1 VSQKLP
7 DTLVIISFV
16 LLTFA
21 ILTWIIPAGQF
32 EKEIV
37 NGKETVLPDSY
48 HEVKSNP
55 QSVGDLLKAPV
66 KGFDQSAIIIAFV
79 LFVGGV
85 FGILNKTG
93 AIESSLK
100 SMLSFTTSK
109 PQYKRIVIPFMVSL
123 FAITGATF
131 GLSEE
136 VLVFVLITVP
146 LFLSLGYD
154 SMLGLA
160 VPIVGTACGF
170 AGAVTNPFT
179 VGIAQGI
186 AEVQLF
192 SGWEYRFLILVT
204 LTTISCIYL
213 DWYARKIMKN
223 NKLSPVYEIDIARVQ
238 TKTDSSNLEFT
249 FERKMVM
256 LIFALTIIMLIIGA
270 TTLNWY
276 IYEISALFLACA
288 ILSSMV
294 YGMGTNEAISSF
306 TEGAKEML
314 PASLVIA
321 FSKGII
327 ILATDGR
334 IIDTI
339 LHAVS
344 KAMEGFPALVSAEIM
359 YVVQALIN
367 VLVPSGSGQAALT
380 IPIMGPL
387 GDILGLTRQTVVL
400 IFQMG
405 DGLDNMIIPTSGVTM
420 GSLALAKIPYEKWVK
435 WLFPLFTILFLVQ
448 MLFLIPPTVF
458 FFYGPN

>member
-1 VSQKLP
+1 
-7 DTLVIISFV
+7 
-16 LLTFA
+16 
-21 ILTWIIPAGQF
+21 
-32 EKEIV
+32 
-37 NGKETVLPDSY
+37 
-48 HEVKSNP
+48 
-55 QSVGDLLKAPV
+55 
-66 KGFDQSAIIIAFV
+66 
-79 LFVGGV
+79 
-85 FGILNKTG
+85 
-93 AIESSLK
+93 
-100 SMLSFTTSK
+100 
-109 PQYKRIVIPFMVSL
+109 
-123 FAITGATF
+123 
-131 GLSEE
+131 
-136 VLVFVLITVP
+136 
-146 LFLSLGYD
+146 
-154 SMLGLA
+154 
-160 VPIVGTACGF
+160 
-170 AGAVTNPFT
+170 
-179 VGIAQGI
+179 
-186 AEVQLF
+186 
-192 SGWEYRFLILVT
+192 
-204 LTTISCIYL
+204 
-213 DWYARKIMKN
+213 
-223 NKLSPVYEIDIARVQ
+223 
-238 TKTDSSNLEFT
+238 
-249 FERKMVM
+249 
-256 LIFALTIIMLIIGA
+256 
-270 TTLNWY
+270 
-276 IYEISALFLACA
+276 
-288 ILSSMV
+288 MV